1 MKPLL
6 FVAVAAMLAQQSFV
20 TMSSHSVPVAA
31 PDIARRLSLDP
42 AQLGLFT
49 TLAFSVSMFASMLSG
64 PHIRRHGGLRV
75 SQTTLLFAG
84 LGLMLAGLGHPLA
97 FLPAAA
103 LIGVA
108 VGASTP
114 ASSQILA
121 RHAPPQSAPLI
132 FSIKQTGVPAGGAL
146 AGLAVPW
153 LGARY
158 GWDGALLVLGAAA
171 VGLAVALQPLRA
183 RFDIERRPGGRAGSV
198 DTLRLM
204 ATVLRDRAYRDL
216 ALAAFAYAG
225 LQMAFAAYCVAF
237 LVLDLGMD
245 QAQAGRIFA
254 ASQLAAMVARI
265 GWGAV
270 AERLLESVPL
280 LGLLGLAMTA
290 ATAFFAFAAD
300 SLPLLAAIL
309 VGATAVAWNGVFLA
323 AIVRRSGVGG
333 AGEMTGG
340 VLAFSFLGL
349 VAGPGLFGLVL
360 VHTDDYRLALILI
373 ALPSLLVGGALL
385 AGARRG

>member
-1 MKPLL
+1 MTPLL

-31 PDIARRLSLDP
+31 PDIARQLDLDP
-42 AQLGLFT
+42 AQIGLFT
-49 TLAFSVSMFASMLSG
+49 TLAFSMSTLASMFSG
-64 PHIRRHGGLRV
+64 PYIRRHGGLRV

-97 FLPAAA
+97 FLPAAV
-103 LIGVA
+103 LIGIA

-121 RHAPPQSAPLI
+121 RHAPPKSAPLI

-158 GWDGALLVLGAAA
+158 GWDGALVFLGAAA
-171 VGLAVALQPLRA
+171 AGLAIALQPLRPW
-183 RFDIERRPGGRAGSV
+183 FDRDRMGGGGAGSV

-225 LQMAFAAYCVAF
+225 LQVAFVSYCVAF

-245 QAQAGRIFA
+245 QAWAGQIFA
-254 ASQLAAMVARI
+254 VSQLAAMVARI
-265 GWGAV
+265 GWGVV
-270 AERLLESVPL
+270 AERLVPSVPL

-290 ATAFFAFAAD
+290 AMAFFAFAAD
-300 SLPLLAAIL
+300 SLPLLGAIL
-309 VGATAVAWNGVFLA
+309 VGATAIAWNGVFLA
-323 AIVRRSGVGG
+323 AIVRRSGAGG

-340 VLAFSFLGL
+340 VLAFSFFGL
-349 VAGPGLFGLVL
+349 VAGPGLFGLIL
-360 VHTDDYRLALILI
+360 AHTGDYRLAFIMT
-373 ALPSLLVGGALL
+373 ALPSLLVGTALL
-385 AGARRG
+385 TGGGRG